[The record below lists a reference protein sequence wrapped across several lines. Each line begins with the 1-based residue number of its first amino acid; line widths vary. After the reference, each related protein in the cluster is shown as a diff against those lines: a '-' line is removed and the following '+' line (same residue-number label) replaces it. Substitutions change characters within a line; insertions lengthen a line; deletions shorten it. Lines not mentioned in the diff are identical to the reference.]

1 MGRFPVCC
9 LPACLHGMA
18 WPVACGMAWPVACVV
33 ACGMA
38 WPVACVVACVACGLR
53 WPIMPPHIVAPITLS
68 DVAQWA
74 QKKPSQFPGRAFCR
88 LCYRALVYRLAVGDS
103 IAPFNRHASRSSVS
117 ILPRK

>member
-9 LPACLHGMA
+9 LPACLPAWHG
-18 WPVACGMAWPVACVV
+18 VACGLCRRLWHGLR
-33 ACGMA
+33 GMA